1 MVCSKHPER
10 PAAGACTYNGKFYC
24 EEDLVEVN
32 GKMYAKENMGKVMAE
47 VQEKAAF
54 SNRASEPV
62 MPQMV
67 MSEPKPKV
75 RPWSIT
81 LICLLLLVVNV
92 VGLVNHFVNAPNTI
106 DSVQKT
112 QFVTIFLLIFM
123 GLYGLVVLGLWR
135 MKKWSVY
142 VHTLFS
148 ALVIYRSGKDEEP
161 IGLVVSLILL
171 LVVWSQYSKME

>member
-1 MVCSKHPER
+1 MVCSKHPNR

-47 VQEKAAF
+47 VQEKASA
-54 SNRASEPV
+54 NRTNEPV
-62 MPQMV
+62 V
-67 MSEPKPKV
+67 ISEPKPKV
-75 RPWSIT
+75 RPWQIT
-81 LICLLLLVVNV
+81 LVCILLLVANV
-92 VGLVNHFVNAPNTI
+92 AGLVDHFVNAPNTVA
-106 DSVQKT
+106 SVQKT

-142 VHTLFS
+142 VHSFFS
-148 ALVIYRSGKDEEP
+148 ALIIYRAGKDEDP
-161 IGLVVSLILL
+161 VGLFVPLFLL
-171 LVVWSQYSKME
+171 LVVWSQYPKME